1 MQHAGPNHVVR
12 VAVVAAVM
20 VLCASSVC
28 AQAEDVKARVATT
41 QAVASQPAAEPL
53 AEWETQYD
61 EALAAAQQLQA
72 SDGTRELGEQL
83 ALDLEAYNEALRAYV
98 RVSERLRHKDRALTA
113 SIGALKNGGQTE
125 SRVYQTMSNAMKT
138 AHETVKNSINNIR

>member
-20 VLCASSVC
+20 VFCASSVF
-28 AQAEDVKARVATT
+28 AQAQDVKARVATT
-41 QAVASQPAAEPL
+41 QAVAAQPAAEPL

-83 ALDLEAYNEALRAYV
+83 VLDLEAYNEALRAYV